1 MSYDLGTALFVA
13 IASYLL
19 GSISFSRLVTAYKSP
34 GKDIADTEIDLVESG
49 ETIKV
54 GHIGANVVAQEY
66 GAKWGMV
73 VSLLDIAKV
82 ALPSLACK
90 FFFPELPYYVLIA
103 GIAGMA
109 GHNWPIYYRFN
120 GGMGFSPAMGSLLV
134 VDWLS
139 IIVLPIA
146 GTLLGLITRNMVV
159 ISSAWM
165 WLLIPWMWFRTHD
178 WVYVLYAVLVNTLFL
193 LAMLPEIKRA
203 ISFWRAGKLDEYG
216 ESMLAS
222 NPMGRG
228 MIKMVE
234 KFKFSKSP
242 E

>member
-90 FFFPELPYYVLIA
+90 FFFPE
-103 GIAGMA
+103 
-109 GHNWPIYYRFN
+109 
-120 GGMGFSPAMGSLLV
+120 PALLCF
-134 VDWLS
+134 D
-139 IIVLPIA
+139 
-146 GTLLGLITRNMVV
+146 R
-159 ISSAWM
+159 
-165 WLLIPWMWFRTHD
+165 RD
-178 WVYVLYAVLVNTLFL
+178 
-193 LAMLPEIKRA
+193 R
-203 ISFWRAGKLDEYG
+203 RYG
-216 ESMLAS
+216 RS
-222 NPMGRG
+222 
-228 MIKMVE
+228 
-234 KFKFSKSP
+234 
-242 E
+242 